1 MIRRVQKLREF
12 GSNHSLFCDD
22 DDKKR
27 EKNEREK
34 RRTNAS
40 EPRQSHVRRLL
51 LLLLLVVVSGQ
62 RLSNTRD
69 RGCSFFVMMIDSQ
82 GGAFSKRPNI
92 LYSKRPKG
100 RFLYG
105 SRRSHTLDLFFKN
118 SLSFSLSLSLSL
130 ERDKKK
136 KKLSKMSVCWSSDLW
151 RDPTSFLVL
160 YFC

>member
-12 GSNHSLFCDD
+12 GSIHSLFCDD

-40 EPRQSHVRRLL
+40 EPRQSHVRLLL

-92 LYSKRPKG
+92 LYSKRPRDAFCTALVDPTHSISSSKILSL
-100 RFLYG
+100 FL
-105 SRRSHTLDLFFKN
+105 
-118 SLSFSLSLSLSL
+118 SLSLSLSL
-130 ERDKKK
+130 SKETKKK
-136 KKLSKMSVCWSSDLW
+136 KNCVGQVVGW
-151 RDPTSFLVL
+151 RDPK
-160 YFC
+160 

>member
-1 MIRRVQKLREF
+1 MITSRPKTSRVWIQSFSLLRRRRQ
-12 GSNHSLFCDD
+12 
-22 DDKKR
+22 KKR
-27 EKNEREK
+27 EERK
-34 RRTNAS
+34 RKKRTNAS
-40 EPRQSHVRRLL
+40 EPRQSHVRLL
-51 LLLLLVVVSGQ
+51 LLLLLVVVVSGQ

-118 SLSFSLSLSLSL
+118 IRVIGEGSQVVRGAIHECSQYIGCSLMGVALS
-130 ERDKKK
+130 
-136 KKLSKMSVCWSSDLW
+136 VG
-151 RDPTSFLVL
+151 
-160 YFC
+160 

>member
-1 MIRRVQKLREF
+1 
-12 GSNHSLFCDD
+12 
-22 DDKKR
+22 
-27 EKNEREK
+27 
-34 RRTNAS
+34 
-40 EPRQSHVRRLL
+40 
-51 LLLLLVVVSGQ
+51 
-62 RLSNTRD
+62 
-69 RGCSFFVMMIDSQ
+69 MMIDSQ

-136 KKLSKMSVCWSSDLW
+136 KIV
-151 RDPTSFLVL
+151 LVVKWGGETQNKNKN
-160 YFC
+160 F

>member
-40 EPRQSHVRRLL
+40 EPRQSHVRLL
-51 LLLLLVVVSGQ
+51 LLLLLLVVSGQ

-118 SLSFSLSLSLSL
+118 SLSLSL

-136 KKLSKMSVCWSSDLW
+136 EIVLVKLWGGETQNKNKN
-151 RDPTSFLVL
+151 F
-160 YFC
+160 